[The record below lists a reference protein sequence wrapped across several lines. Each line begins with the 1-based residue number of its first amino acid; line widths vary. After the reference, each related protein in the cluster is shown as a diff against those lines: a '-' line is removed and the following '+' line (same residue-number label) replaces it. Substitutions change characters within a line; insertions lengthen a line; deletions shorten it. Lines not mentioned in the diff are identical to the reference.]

1 MDPSEHHTPVAAIAG
16 GAAGGALGLALI
28 VGLIIWR
35 VKARK
40 SKSRRSANTDL
51 DNHLSL
57 PTSPF
62 QDTRRELSAMSEISP
77 DNSPSK
83 HSAAFPPRYSAL
95 TNQPYSLHTPTTTA
109 TSPGAKSAATAHE
122 LPLTESS
129 TTSPAPRKTVP
140 SRFSSLS
147 PYPSPGAEPAELD
160 TMEPSRSTRSSPNQ
174 TQDAWAQRR
183 VGALGGA
190 FPEVLVPAGPVSES
204 RGEAKDAPAGFGS
217 GLGISVPG
225 PGMGEGLETGPPV
238 SNAAAPA
245 PGDGNLDRGG
255 PQGHWTADGRYMRPA
270 PPAPLS
276 SDIGSGQGVG
286 DPNR

>member
-57 PTSPF
+57 PTSPL

-109 TSPGAKSAATAHE
+109 TSPGAN
-122 LPLTESS
+122 
-129 TTSPAPRKTVP
+129 PRKTVP

-225 PGMGEGLETGPPV
+225 PGMGEGLETGPPC
-238 SNAAAPA
+238 
-245 PGDGNLDRGG
+245 R
-255 PQGHWTADGRYMRPA
+255 MR
-270 PPAPLS
+270 LLLRLVMG
-276 SDIGSGQGVG
+276 I
-286 DPNR
+286 